1 MNHLNFGT
9 LMDFV
14 RRIIFLPLFL
24 AFFSVIG
31 HSLNAEN
38 ILSDKIVEVSP
49 FEENGKVGLK
59 NTKGE
64 IIIPASYEAIG
75 WSDGSF
81 SVVQNVTG
89 FKWKGEWGLINLNNH
104 KVTKAEYAELSPAS
118 ASLIIA
124 RKKFPNSFRLL
135 AGCINTSGKT
145 VIPFLYD
152 GIKISG
158 LRAIIFQKTGT
169 QLKYGLCDLDH
180 RIIIPVTYENIYPLG
195 SLRYAVVS
203 DVDKT
208 AIFGEDGT
216 QITSFI
222 IDSISSF
229 KKNYAIVFQGNN
241 QGVINR
247 DGQILVEP
255 IYREIIVNEDGHLQ
269 KRKWDNW
276 LFLSNDHKVLEQ
288 VNADSVLPI
297 FRNMYELKTATNSL
311 LVNQDLKQ
319 IEHTNYS
326 EIKPISESKAF
337 VSKENKT
344 GVIRSDGKE
353 LIPVIYRD
361 ITADNDFYRANG
373 YTHNGWR
380 WSVLDSTGKQI
391 TPKAYDFIGPFNGS
405 FFPAK
410 NKNFWGG
417 IDRTGKEIIACV
429 HDSIV
434 NVHANYVVVKFKG
447 SYGIIDTKEHWLI
460 TPQKNKIKLLEN
472 ERYLEWSSSNKFIKN
487 MKGEI
492 IYFTSNPIEI
502 RKDFILEF
510 LPTGTI
516 WQINS
521 HGVVS
526 NHETAP
532 TNIQKIFPES
542 EGYRAIKKDG
552 QYGFVDNKLRLR
564 IANRYENVKPFSDGL
579 AAARI
584 LGKWGFI
591 NKEDNIAIQPVYDD
605 VFSFENGTAVVKK
618 NNMYGLIDKKGK
630 VVLPVRYERL
640 SLTEGKRILIQQNGL
655 TGLADK
661 TGRIILNAKYQSVK
675 DLNNGFI
682 IVSQNGKHGV
692 VNVDGLSTIPM
703 IYDWI
708 STDQFRDR
716 FIAMK
721 KSEWEEGTL

>member
-1 MNHLNFGT
+1 MNHLNFGA

-14 RRIIFLPLFL
+14 RRLFFIPLLL
-24 AFFSVIG
+24 AFFSTIG
-31 HSLNAEN
+31 ATVDTGI
-38 ILSDKIVEVSP
+38 ILPYKTGEVSP

-64 IIIPASYEAIG
+64 ILIPASYEAIG

-118 ASLIIA
+118 SSLIVA

-135 AGCINTSGKT
+135 AGCINTSGKIL
-145 VIPFLYD
+145 IPFLYD
-152 GIKISG
+152 GIKVSG
-158 LRAIIFQKTGT
+158 LRAIVFQKSGN

-180 RIIIPVTYENIYPLG
+180 RSIIPVTYQNIYPLG

-203 DVDKT
+203 DLEKT
-208 AIFGEDGT
+208 AIFGEDGS

-222 IDSISSF
+222 IDSISNF

-247 DGQILVEP
+247 DGQILLEP
-255 IYREIIVNEDGHLQ
+255 VYREVTVNENGQ
-269 KRKWDNW
+269 YKKRKWDNW
-276 LFLSNDHKVLEQ
+276 LFLSADHKTSQQ
-288 VNADSVLPI
+288 VDADSVIPV
-297 FRNMYELKTATNSL
+297 FQNTYELKTSVSSQ
-311 LVNQDLKQ
+311 LVDKELKN
-319 IEHTNYS
+319 ILERTYS
-326 EIKPISESKAF
+326 EIKPINKDKAF
-337 VSKENKT
+337 VTKEKKT
-344 GVIRSDGKE
+344 GVIRSNGKE
-353 LIPVIYRD
+353 LVPLLYREL
-361 ITADNDFYRANG
+361 IADKNFYRGSTYINNA
-373 YTHNGWR
+373 WR
-380 WSVLDSTGKQI
+380 WSVLDSLGKQI
-391 TPKAYDFIGPFNGS
+391 TPKAYDFIGAFNGT

-417 IDRTGKEIIACV
+417 VDATGKEIIACV

-434 NVHANYVVVKFKG
+434 DARSNYVVVKFKG

-460 TPQKNKIKLLEN
+460 TPQRNKLQLLEN
-472 ERYLEWSSSNKFIKN
+472 ERYLEWSNSNKFIKN

-502 RKDFILEF
+502 KKDFILEF

-516 WQINS
+516 WKINQQ
-521 HGVVS
+521 GVVS
-526 NHETAP
+526 NQDTAP
-532 TNIQKIFPES
+532 TNIEKIFPES

-552 QYGFVDNKLRLR
+552 QYGFVDNRLRLR
-564 IANRYENVKPFSDGL
+564 IANRYENVKPFSEGL

-605 VFSFENGTAVVKK
+605 VFPFENGVAVVKK
-618 NNMYGLIDKKGK
+618 NNLYGLIDKKGK
-630 VVLPVRYERL
+630 VMLPVRYETL
-640 SLTEGKRILIQQNGL
+640 ATTEGKRILVQQNGL
-655 TGLADK
+655 KGLADH
-661 TGRIILNAKYQSVK
+661 TGRIILNTKYQVIH
-675 DLNNGFI
+675 DLNNGFV
-682 IVSQNGKHGV
+682 IVSQNGKYGV
-692 VNVDGLSTIPM
+692 VNLDGVSTIPM

-708 STDQFRDR
+708 STDKFTNR
-716 FIAMK
+716 FIAMRK
-721 KSEWEEGTL
+721 AEWEEGSL

>member
-14 RRIIFLPLFL
+14 RRIFFLPLFL
-24 AFFSVIG
+24 ALLSVIG
-31 HSLNAEN
+31 HRLNAGTF
-38 ILSDKIVEVSP
+38 LPDKPLEVSP

-64 IIIPASYEAIG
+64 ILIPASYEAIG

-89 FKWKGEWGLINLNNH
+89 FKLRGEWGVINLNNH

-118 ASLIIA
+118 TSLLTA

-135 AGCINTSGKT
+135 AGVINTSGKIL
-145 VIPFLYD
+145 IPFLYD

-158 LRAIIFQKTGT
+158 LRAIVFQKTGS

-180 RIIIPVTYENIYPLG
+180 RMIIPVTYENIYPLG

-203 DVDKT
+203 EKDKT
-208 AIFGEDGT
+208 AIFGEDGA

-222 IDSISSF
+222 IDSISAF
-229 KKNYAIVFQGNN
+229 KKNYAIVFHGNN

-255 IYREIIVNEDGHLQ
+255 VYREIIVNEDGHLK

-276 LFLSNDHKVLEQ
+276 IFLSNDHKLLQQ
-288 VNADSVLPI
+288 VNADSVIPV
-297 FRNMYELKTATNSL
+297 FQQMYKLKTANNSQ
-311 LVNQDLKQ
+311 LVNKELKEVQ
-319 IEHTNYS
+319 QASYS
-326 EIKPISESKAF
+326 EIKPLSRNRAY
-337 VSKENKT
+337 VTRENKT
-344 GVIRSDGKE
+344 GVIKSNGKE

-361 ITADNDFYRANG
+361 LIADNNFYRATA

-380 WSVLDSTGKQI
+380 WAVLDSAGKQVSR
-391 TPKAYDFIGPFNGS
+391 KVYDFIGPFNGT

-417 IDRTGKEIIACV
+417 IDQTGKEIIACV

-434 NVHANYVVVKFKG
+434 NVHAGYVVVKFKG
-447 SYGIIDTKEHWLI
+447 SYGIIDTQERWLI
-460 TPQKNKIKLLEN
+460 TPQRNKLKLLEN
-472 ERYLEWSSSNKFIKN
+472 ERYLEWDDSNKFIKN

-516 WQINS
+516 WQINAK
-521 HGVVS
+521 GVVS
-526 NHETAP
+526 NFETAP
-532 TNIQKIFPES
+532 TNIEKIFPES

-552 QYGFVDNKLRLR
+552 RYGFVDNKLRLR
-564 IANRYENVKPFSDGL
+564 IANRYENVKPFSEGL

-605 VFSFENGTAVVKK
+605 VFSFMNGTAVVKK
-618 NNMYGLIDKKGK
+618 NNLYGLIDKKGK
-630 VVLPVRYERL
+630 VILPVRYE
-640 SLTEGKRILIQQNGL
+640 SLALTDGQRILIQQNGL
-655 TGLADK
+655 KGLADN
-661 TGRIILNAKYQSVK
+661 TGRIILNAKYHALQ

-692 VNVDGLSTIPM
+692 VNAEGVSTIPM

-708 STDQFRDR
+708 STDQSSDR

-721 KSEWEEGTL
+721 KSDWEEGTL